1 MEGEGVKCAKCNRP
15 LKRPSETGYGPV
27 CLRAL
32 FGAKP
37 KKVKAEP
44 VKRDELTRPLFDLEE
59 AAAA

>member
-1 MEGEGVKCAKCNRP
+1 MKCAHCHRK

-37 KKVKAEP
+37 KRIKAEP
-44 VKRDELTRPLFDLEE
+44 VKRDERTRDLFEV
-59 AAAA
+59 AA